1 MHRKW
6 VKEPPL
12 RFVFLS
18 CNRGLAADR
27 QADGQ
32 YPSIHFD
39 STYLEWA
46 WASALK
52 ALSKLFN
59 PQ

>member
-1 MHRKW
+1 MHRKR
-6 VKEPPL
+6 VKEPLL

-18 CNRGLAADR
+18 SNRGLATDR

-46 WASALK
+46 WHLH
-52 ALSKLFN
+52 
-59 PQ
+59 